1 MRAPAVPP
9 ITDPAAAP
17 RPRPRMA
24 PPAAPPAAPI
34 AVFLARRL
42 PRLRVFRGFVLLEV
56 VAALATGTTPSA
68 KSPTDIR
75 AARMDF
81 LITKLLTN
89 LRRKTVAKAL
99 LFRHTLDR
107 TRKLSVACGGYS
119 GEAVEETVV
128 KRSRTHAGRNPTM
141 PPTSRS
147 ALASPPPTTKTN
159 SKCDRHSETLTAGT
173 RRGSLV
179 SPSSGVARLPRRSR
193 NWIPFR
199 SSRPRRSLDL
209 IWSG

>member
-1 MRAPAVPP
+1 AGRRCYLTLSAAVPGCAFSKFHTPGATRSHRGLRLLFVGMRAPAVPP

-24 PPAAPPAAPI
+24 PPAAPPATPI

-107 TRKLSVACGGYS
+107 TRKLSVACG
-119 GEAVEETVV
+119 
-128 KRSRTHAGRNPTM
+128 
-141 PPTSRS
+141 
-147 ALASPPPTTKTN
+147 
-159 SKCDRHSETLTAGT
+159 
-173 RRGSLV
+173 
-179 SPSSGVARLPRRSR
+179 
-193 NWIPFR
+193 
-199 SSRPRRSLDL
+199 
-209 IWSG
+209 